1 MSFQV
6 GDCVVHPAHG
16 VGHVVKM
23 EKKKFFGNKERLY
36 YEVNTDK
43 CTVWVPVEDYEELGL
58 RPLTPK
64 TNLANYRDVLTA
76 PPNELD
82 PDYRTRHAA
91 VVGQLKE
98 GSFQDLCEVVRDL
111 TALSWEKPLNESDS
125 TTLQKAYDNLCA
137 EWSVTSGLPRPDAIQ
152 EIDALL
158 QTAQQKYGVK
168 EIDAETQ

>member
-1 MSFQV
+1 
-6 GDCVVHPAHG
+6 
-16 VGHVVKM
+16 M

-36 YEVNTDK
+36 YEVNTEK

-64 TNLANYRDVLTA
+64 TNLVKYREVLKS

-111 TALSWEKPLNESDS
+111 TALSWEKTLNESDS
-125 TTLQKAYDNLCA
+125 NTLQKAFDNLCA
-137 EWSVTSGLPRPDAIQ
+137 EWAAASGMALPDAIQ

-158 QTAQQKYGVK
+158 RDAQKAY
-168 EIDAETQ
+168 AEL

>member
-6 GDCVVHPAHG
+6 GDCVVHPTHG

-64 TNLANYRDVLTA
+64 TNLAKFRDVLTA

-91 VVGQLKE
+91 VVGQLRE

-137 EWSVTSGLPRPDAIQ
+137 EWAVTSGLSLLDATQ
-152 EIDALL
+152 EIEALL
-158 QTAQQKYGVK
+158 NVAQQEYGVK
-168 EIDAETQ
+168 EIDAETS

>member
-64 TNLANYRDVLTA
+64 TNLAQYRDVLKA
-76 PPNELD
+76 APNELD
-82 PDYRTRHAA
+82 PDYRSRHAA

-137 EWSVTSGLPRPDAIQ
+137 EWAVASGLTLPDAIQ
-152 EIDALL
+152 EIEALL
-158 QTAQQKYGVK
+158 QDAQRIYAG
-168 EIDAETQ
+168 T